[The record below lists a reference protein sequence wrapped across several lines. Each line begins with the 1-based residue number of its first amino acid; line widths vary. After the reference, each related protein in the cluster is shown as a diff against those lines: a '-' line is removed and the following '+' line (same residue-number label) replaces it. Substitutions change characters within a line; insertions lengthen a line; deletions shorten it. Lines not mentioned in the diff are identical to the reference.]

1 MPENDDMEFR
11 GNPRNIQYT
20 TKVARLLNQTETGV
34 ARARSEEAENFLE
47 RQYGR
52 LFIALDL
59 NFTSDF
65 YDIGEVLVDTMEREF
80 YADLNRS
87 VEDSFEKALTAVNQ
101 TLADLAAEG
110 QSEWVGKLNAV
121 IVALH
126 ENQVYVTKVGAADA
140 YLIRGHS
147 ATNIT
152 EGLTDSE
159 GGQTAKTFLNVASGS
174 LEVGDKLVIATAE
187 LYEHLSTQ
195 DLRRILYL
203 HPPVKAIQKFAEG
216 MSGKSPAELS
226 AVVVELTTIDL
237 VSAETVTDE
246 PDELILSAPRKHF
259 EKLQR
264 FKPFK
269 EDTPIAEYSD
279 KAKKHWNK
287 RVKPGLDRGVAHVRH
302 RVRTWNATRKG
313 EAPPPPPPRPAAGT
327 PQQSPRR
334 HRTPGKSSIGTSA
347 GSSDDRSGGR
357 SGASQ
362 AINQILN
369 QTGRRLAT
377 ALKPAGQKAG
387 ELWHKS
393 GIPRSKAWRT
403 IAHKAQP
410 LTQRLGALPLREQL
424 AGNRRVMYRNL
435 ILAAVGILLIS
446 LALSINAAQTREA
459 EGKIQARIDGVE
471 EIQAKAEGSYIAKDI
486 ATARSQLAEAMKQAD
501 ELEREKLLKSEV
513 ASLRQSLQVSYDR
526 INNVV
531 AIPNQPLVDFSKT
544 AGKTTLTS
552 LAQSG
557 TTLYAMPPSGA
568 MQSYSQTDKQT
579 KTAQTVPESG
589 GKVVS
594 AATTSNGDVLML
606 TDKPTVY
613 QLDTA
618 AGEVS
623 DIEVGGG
630 GSWEKAVA
638 IDTVQ
643 QNAFTLSPDQG
654 QIWRYTRTLSS
665 FNKGEPYLDE
675 AQNLKD
681 AVDLVTGAQIFVLKS
696 DGSVLKFAAGKPADL
711 SMKAPPA
718 PADKLTGATA
728 LAVHFSNNS
737 IYVADPKNR
746 RVVEFA
752 PNGDYS
758 RQFRNDAFSGAEDL
772 IVDDKTNTLY
782 VLAGNKVFQVGLGG

>member
-1 MPENDDMEFR
+1 MPENDDLEFR

-20 TKVARLLNQTETGV
+20 TKVARILNQTETGV

-59 NFTSDF
+59 DFTSDF

-80 YADLNRS
+80 YSDLNRG
-87 VEDSFEKALTAVNQ
+87 VEASFEGALTAVNQ

-126 ENQVYVTKVGAADA
+126 DNQVYVTKVGAADA
-140 YLIRGHS
+140 YLVRGHS

-174 LEVGDKLVIATAE
+174 LEVGDKLVVATGE
-187 LYEHLSTQ
+187 FYEHLSTQ
-195 DLRRILYL
+195 DLRRVLYL
-203 HPPVKAIQKFAEG
+203 HAPTKAVQKFGEAL
-216 MSGKSPAELS
+216 SGKSPAEFS

-237 VSAETVTDE
+237 VSAETVTDD

-259 EKLQR
+259 EKLQK

-269 EDTPIAEYSD
+269 EDTPIAEYSE

-287 RVKPGLDRGVAHVRH
+287 RVKPGLDRGIGQVRH

-327 PQQSPRR
+327 PQQAERR
-334 HRTPGKSSIGTSA
+334 HRTPGKSSVGTS
-347 GSSDDRSGGR
+347 GSSDDLSGGAGR
-357 SGASQ
+357 SAKRHLDRAGRGAAS
-362 AINQILN
+362 
-369 QTGRRLAT
+369 
-377 ALKPAGQKAG
+377 ALKPASQKAG
-387 ELWHKS
+387 ELWRRS
-393 GIPRSKAWRT
+393 GIPKTTAWRT
-403 IAHKAQP
+403 IARHTTP
-410 LTQRLGALPLREQL
+410 LTERVRKLPIREQL
-424 AGNRRVMYRNL
+424 AGNRRVLYRNL
-435 ILAAVGILLIS
+435 ILAVVGILLIS
-446 LALSINAAQTREA
+446 LALSINAAQTKKA
-459 EGKIQARIDGVE
+459 EDKIRTRIDKVE
-471 EIQAKAEGSYIAKDI
+471 EIQAKAEASYIFKDLPG
-486 ATARSQLAEAMKQAD
+486 ARSQLAEAVKQAND
-501 ELEREKLLKSEV
+501 LEKEKLLTSDV
-513 ASLRQSLQVSYDR
+513 AALQQSLRVSYDR

-531 AIPNQPLVDFSKT
+531 VVPNQPLVDFSKQ
-544 AGKTTLTS
+544 AGKSTLTS
-552 LAQSG
+552 LAESG
-557 TTLYAMPPSGA
+557 TTLYAMPESGA
-568 MQSYSQTDKQT
+568 MQTFNQADKQI
-579 KTAQTVPESG
+579 KSAQTVPSG
-589 GKVVS
+589 AGKILS
-594 AATTSNGDVLML
+594 SATTSNGDVLML

-618 AGEVS
+618 AGDVS
-623 DIEVGGG
+623 DVPVGGG
-630 GSWEKAVA
+630 GSWEKSVA

-643 QNAFTLSPDQG
+643 QNAFTLSPEKG

-665 FNKGEPYLDE
+665 FNKPEPYLDE
-675 AQNLKD
+675 AQDLKT
-681 AVDLVTGAQIFVLKS
+681 AVDLVTGAQVYVLKS
-696 DGSVLKFAAGKPADL
+696 DGTVLKFAGGKPAAFSL
-711 SMKAPPA
+711 KAPPA
-718 PADKLTGATA
+718 PADKLTGANA
-728 LAVHFSNNS
+728 LGVHFSTNNV
-737 IYVADPKNR
+737 YVLDPKNR

-758 RQFRNDAFSGAEDL
+758 RQFRNDAFEGAQDI

-782 VLAGNKVFQVGLGG
+782 VLAGNKVYQVGLGG